1 MSAPVEAT
9 DRLLWSV
16 LRKAREAKGLSQTEA
31 APKIGISQSTLSGL
45 ESGRQGVA
53 EDTLI
58 RVARGY
64 GLTLSEMLA
73 LGLGLDP

>member
-1 MSAPVEAT
+1 MSAVEAT

-16 LRKAREAKGLSQTEA
+16 LRRAREAKGLSQTEA
-31 APKIGISQSTLSGL
+31 AQKIGITQSTLSGL

-53 EDTLI
+53 EDTAI

-64 GLTLSEMLA
+64 GMTLREMLA
-73 LGLGLDP
+73 IGLEK